1 MANDKFRRDGKK
13 TANFK
18 KGELVMQDI
27 AGKLIGLVV
36 AVSLCLTVAAFGTNN
51 TANVREA
58 EATYETSALSL
69 D

>member
-1 MANDKFRRDGKK
+1 
-13 TANFK
+13 
-18 KGELVMQDI
+18 MQEI
-27 AGKLIGLVV
+27 AEKLIGLVV

-58 EATYETSALSL
+58 EATTHETSALSL